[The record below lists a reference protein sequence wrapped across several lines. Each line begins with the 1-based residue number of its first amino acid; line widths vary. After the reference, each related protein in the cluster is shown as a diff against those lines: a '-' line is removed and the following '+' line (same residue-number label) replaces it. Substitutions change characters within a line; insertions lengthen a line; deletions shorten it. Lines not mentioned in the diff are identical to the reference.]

1 MEIIKI
7 LNWLFSYTNSLTL
20 FGIKDLRLTAS
31 IKSLTS
37 LLTKKMLKTGTGM
50 VFNILLQVKKIKR
63 EYYWKLYSWEILR
76 LVSLLMVLSKLLDL
90 LISSRSWMKPLK
102 ITRDVVIKK
111 SLKKCSSFSKE
122 KSLTIKIILKSFWYE
137 SFNFLPSK
145 FQKERSKVYSWEIYW
160 IE

>member
-63 EYYWKLYSWEILR
+63 EYY
-76 LVSLLMVLSKLLDL
+76 
-90 LISSRSWMKPLK
+90 
-102 ITRDVVIKK
+102 
-111 SLKKCSSFSKE
+111 
-122 KSLTIKIILKSFWYE
+122 
-137 SFNFLPSK
+137 
-145 FQKERSKVYSWEIYW
+145 
-160 IE
+160 

>member
-50 VFNILLQVKKIKR
+50 VFNILLQVKK
-63 EYYWKLYSWEILR
+63 
-76 LVSLLMVLSKLLDL
+76 
-90 LISSRSWMKPLK
+90 P
-102 ITRDVVIKK
+102 
-111 SLKKCSSFSKE
+111 KE
-122 KSLTIKIILKSFWYE
+122 NK
-137 SFNFLPSK
+137 
-145 FQKERSKVYSWEIYW
+145 
-160 IE
+160 